1 MTAPATKTYTQLIVA
16 RFLRNRTAFASLAVL
31 SVIMLLAVVGPSTSP
46 WEYDEIDWDHIAA
59 SPGSGEQHWF
69 GTDNVGRDLYVRTF
83 AGARVSLSV
92 ALLATA
98 VSVLI
103 GVPFGAIAGYV
114 GGRTDLLMMRFVDVL
129 YSLPFMFFVILLV
142 VVFGRNIVLIFI
154 ALGAVSWLDLAR
166 IVRGQTLSI
175 KEQPFIEAAV
185 ALGVPSHRVV
195 LRHVIP
201 NLLGPVAIYGTLTIP
216 GVILAESF
224 ISFLGL
230 GVQEPNTSWGVLIA
244 EGTQEMETAPWM
256 LIFPASF
263 LATSLFCFNYV
274 GDGLRDAFDPR
285 TDLG

>member
-1 MTAPATKTYTQLIVA
+1 MTAPATQTYTQLIVA

-230 GVQEPNTSWGVLIA
+230 GVQEPSTSWGVLIA

-285 TDLG
+285 TDLR

>member
-230 GVQEPNTSWGVLIA
+230 GVQEPGTSWGVLIA

>member
-1 MTAPATKTYTQLIVA
+1 MTAPATQTYTQLIVA

-230 GVQEPNTSWGVLIA
+230 GVQEPGTSWGVLIA

-285 TDLG
+285 MDLR

>member
-230 GVQEPNTSWGVLIA
+230 GVQEPSTSWGVLIA

>member
-1 MTAPATKTYTQLIVA
+1 MSVPKPKTYRQLLVTRFMRNRMALVSFVVLGLIV
-16 RFLRNRTAFASLAVL
+16 
-31 SVIMLLAVVGPSTSP
+31 LLTLLGPSVSP
-46 WEYDEIDWDHIAA
+46 WDHDEIDWEHIAS
-59 SPGSGEQHWF
+59 SPGSGTQHWF
-69 GTDNVGRDLYVRTF
+69 GTDNAGRDLFVRTF
-83 AGARVSLSV
+83 AGARVSLTV
-92 ALLATA
+92 AVLATA

-103 GVPFGAIAGYV
+103 GVPFGAVAGYL
-114 GGRTDLLMMRFVDVL
+114 GGRVDMLMMRLVDVL

-142 VVFGRNIVLIFI
+142 VIFGRNIVLIFV

-230 GVQEPNTSWGVLIA
+230 GVQEPSTSWGVLIA

>member
-59 SPGSGEQHWF
+59 APGSGEQHWF

-230 GVQEPNTSWGVLIA
+230 GVQEPSTSWGVLIA

>member
-1 MTAPATKTYTQLIVA
+1 MTAPATQTYTQLIVA

-230 GVQEPNTSWGVLIA
+230 GVQEPSTSWGVLIA

>member
-1 MTAPATKTYTQLIVA
+1 MTAPTTRTYTQLIVG
-16 RFLRNRTAFASLAVL
+16 RFLRNRTAFASLVVL

-46 WEYDEIDWDHIAA
+46 WEYDQIDWDHIAA

-103 GVPFGAIAGYV
+103 GVPFGAIAGYI

-142 VVFGRNIVLIFI
+142 VVFGRNIVLIFV

-224 ISFLGL
+224 ISYLGL
-230 GVQEPNTSWGVLIA
+230 GVQEPSTSWGVLIA
-244 EGTQEMETAPWM
+244 EGTHEMETAPWM

-285 TDLG
+285 TDLR

>member
-1 MTAPATKTYTQLIVA
+1 MTAPATRTYTQLIVA
-16 RFLRNRTAFASLAVL
+16 RFLRNRTAFASLVVL

-46 WEYDEIDWDHIAA
+46 WEYDQIDWDHIAA

-103 GVPFGAIAGYV
+103 GVPFGAIAGYI

-142 VVFGRNIVLIFI
+142 VVFGRNIVLIFV

-224 ISFLGL
+224 ISYLGL
-230 GVQEPNTSWGVLIA
+230 GVQEPSTSWGVLIA
-244 EGTQEMETAPWM
+244 EGTHEMETAPWM

-285 TDLG
+285 TDLR